1 MAGLGWL
8 FAWAKE
14 NGIELPLEENGSAD
28 IRKLLQLYDEWRAKN
43 SGKTYRQNTRDE
55 AIQSE
60 DKAGRKP
67 EKATGFNRLN
77 TAHHQRHAKEMGFK
91 NAREYERAA
100 VEFFNSDRGTLYY
113 SEERKRYYRYEEK
126 TGILCVSTDGII
138 NTFNIYS
145 KKKFEMIKRQDKLH
159 E

>member
-43 SGKTYRQNTRDE
+43 SGKTYRQNTRYE
-55 AIQSE
+55 AILSE
-60 DKAGRKP
+60 DKETRKP

-100 VEFFNSDRGTLYY
+100 VEFFNSGDGEMFY
-113 SEERKRYYRYEEK
+113 SSSRKRFYLYNEK
-126 TGILCVSTDGII
+126 TQWLAVSSNGVVH
-138 NTFNIYS
+138 TFLKRT
-145 KKKFEMIKRQDKLH
+145 KKEFARIRRQDKL